1 MAEPDY
7 SYDELAQKDKQFV
20 WHPFTQMQDYMAGD
34 PMIIERGEGIKL
46 IDVDGKEYWD
56 SISSLWVNV
65 HGHQVPEIDA
75 AIKAQLDQVAHST
88 MLGHA
93 SVPAILLAEKLV
105 QLTPA
110 SLQKVFYSDSGSE
123 AVEIGLKIA
132 YQYWRLKGE
141 ERRTFITMNDAY
153 HGDTVGSVSV
163 GGMDLFHDIY
173 RDLLFP
179 TLSVPYPHPFRYEG
193 SLDECI
199 RHCLRKLKDVLL
211 KHQGEVIGIIVE
223 PMVQGAAGMIMMPDG
238 FMRAMADLAKQAGV
252 LLLTDEV
259 ATGFGRTGRL
269 FACEH
274 EQVEPDILMTAKGL
288 TGGYLPVAAT
298 LTTDA
303 IYETFLGDYRDKKT
317 FFHGHSYTG
326 NQLGC
331 AAALANI
338 NLFEKTDLIA
348 NVAEKTKALHKLL
361 QPIAAL
367 PHVGDVRQ
375 KGFMVGIELMR
386 DPLTMTDYAWD
397 EQIGAKVGQRCRELG
412 MLSRPLGNVVV
423 FMPPLTSTEDELAT
437 MLRILQQAIED
448 VT

>member
-93 SVPAILLAEKLV
+93 SVPAVLLAEKLV